1 MKNDLKEFDKLKD
14 LDNLPVIKAL
24 TTTFPNDTIKLKY
37 AEHRVQHREL
47 EPDIG
52 EFNIL
57 NMFMKHDPSGLAE
70 DGTTGVRGQTSAA
83 RWDIHGQT
91 VTRQLV

>member
-1 MKNDLKEFDKLKD
+1 MTGLSLY
-14 LDNLPVIKAL
+14 NLPVIKAL
-24 TTTFPNDTIKLKY
+24 TTKFPNDTIKLKY

-57 NMFMKHDPSGLAE
+57 DMFM
-70 DGTTGVRGQTSAA
+70 VREKGIQQDLLTMGPQESE
-83 RWDIHGQT
+83 
-91 VTRQLV
+91 V